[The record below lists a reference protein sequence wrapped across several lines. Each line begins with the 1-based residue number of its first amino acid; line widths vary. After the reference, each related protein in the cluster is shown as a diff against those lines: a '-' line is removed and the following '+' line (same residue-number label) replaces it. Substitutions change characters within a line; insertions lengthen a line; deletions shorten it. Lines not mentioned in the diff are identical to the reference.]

1 MLRPAAA
8 LPRGADAGCGPMPD
22 EDDRWEGGTA
32 RRGGV
37 RLAPD
42 TRARDARAATL
53 RSLTIGYVLALG
65 GVALALVILAWNTV
79 LVLRQEAE
87 VAALINRAGFQR
99 TLAERVLNTAD
110 MALLRPAHPE
120 EALALA
126 DNLDRLL
133 ATHRELMR
141 AGPVWRSA
149 SAEAQ
154 VLRRRF
160 LGEAGL
166 GGRVE
171 EFASRGHALAQA
183 IAAGDIEAAAVR
195 AMRVGQGSSALRADL
210 HAVVNEYEAAVQA
223 KNERIRAWLV
233 GGTALVLGLLVVLA
247 AFVFRP
253 LSRQVAEAAGRLSRE
268 AETDPLTGLLNRR
281 AILSAVEAMMRQDR
295 AIAVVSMDLDHF
307 KETNDSEGH
316 EAGDVLLR
324 AAAGRLRAAVRPG
337 DAVGRLGGD
346 EFIMVMPGIATE
358 AEAEAAARRI
368 VAAVAQPVP
377 FKSARLR
384 LGATA
389 GVALAPIHA
398 STPDAV
404 IRAADGALIRAK
416 KLRRG
421 SVGCATAEDAV
432 LAARA
437 IAVSARLMAVRFD
450 RLEGLTAHLQP
461 VVSLRTGEVTGL
473 EALARWDCPE
483 LGPIAPGEFLPA
495 AQHLGLLHLVSRQVR
510 AEALR
515 AYAALRR
522 EGLRPGRLA
531 LNLSAAEL
539 LREDVVVGL
548 EREVEQAGLD
558 LDVITIEIT
567 EDAVL
572 DRVAHATLDRLAA
585 LRGRGAR
592 IALDDFG
599 TGTSGLAQ
607 MLRVPLDVIKLD
619 RSFTAGLGL
628 DGRAERIVEGAVR
641 LAHSM
646 GLDVVAEGIETPGQM
661 RALAALRCDQG
672 QGYLWAMAMPAEALA
687 PWLRGQSPPRPRRLS
702 VV

>member
-1 MLRPAAA
+1 MA
-8 LPRGADAGCGPMPD
+8 D
-22 EDDRWEGGTA
+22 EDQEGDRGTA
-32 RRGGV
+32 RRAGL

-42 TRARDARAATL
+42 TRAQDARATTL
-53 RSLTIGYVLALG
+53 RSLTIGYVLALA
-65 GVALALVILAWNTV
+65 GVAVALVIIAWNTV

-110 MALLRPAHPE
+110 MALLRPAHPDE
-120 EALALA
+120 AEALAA
-126 DNLDRLL
+126 NLDRLL
-133 ATHRELMR
+133 ATHRELLR
-141 AGPVWRSA
+141 AGAVWRSA

-160 LGEAGL
+160 LGEEGL
-166 GGRVE
+166 GHRVE
-171 EFASRGHALAQA
+171 DFARRGHALAAA
-183 IAAGDIEAAAVR
+183 IAAGDIEAAAVQ
-195 AMRVGQGSSALRADL
+195 AGRVGQGSPALRRDL
-210 HAVVNEYEAAVQA
+210 HAAVNEYEAAVQA
-223 KNERIRAWLV
+223 KNARIRTWLV
-233 GGTALVLGLLVVLA
+233 SGTALVLGLLVVLA

-253 LSRQVAEAAGRLSRE
+253 LSRQVAEAAGRMSRE
-268 AETDPLTGLLNRR
+268 AETDALTGLLNRR

-295 AIAVVSMDLDHF
+295 PIAVFSLDLDHF

-324 AAAGRLRAAVRPG
+324 AAADRLRHAVRPG

-346 EFIMVMPGIATE
+346 EFIVVMDRMATE
-358 AEAEAAARRI
+358 AEAEAAALRI
-368 VAAVAQPVP
+368 AAAVAQPVA
-377 FKSARLR
+377 FKATRLR
-384 LGATA
+384 LGATV
-389 GVALAPIHA
+389 GVALAPVHA
-398 STPDAV
+398 TTPDAV

-416 KLRRG
+416 KARRG
-421 SVGCATAEDAV
+421 SVGCATADDAA

-461 VVSLRTGEVTGL
+461 IVSLRGGEVVAF
-473 EALARWDCPE
+473 EALARWDCPG
-483 LGPIAPGEFLPA
+483 LGAISPGEFLPA

-510 AEALR
+510 GEALR

-522 EGLRPGRLA
+522 DGLRPGRLT

-539 LREDVVVGL
+539 LRGDVVVGL

-558 LDVITIEIT
+558 LDAITVEIT

-607 MLRVPLDVIKLD
+607 MLRVPLDAIKLD

-628 DGRAERIVEGAVR
+628 DGRAERIVEGSVR

-646 GLDVVAEGIETPGQM
+646 GLEVVAEGIETREQLH
-661 RALAALRCDQG
+661 ALAALGCDMG
-672 QGYLWAMAMPAEALA
+672 QGFLWAQAMPADALA
-687 PWLRGQSPPRPRRLS
+687 GWLRAQSRPRPQHLS